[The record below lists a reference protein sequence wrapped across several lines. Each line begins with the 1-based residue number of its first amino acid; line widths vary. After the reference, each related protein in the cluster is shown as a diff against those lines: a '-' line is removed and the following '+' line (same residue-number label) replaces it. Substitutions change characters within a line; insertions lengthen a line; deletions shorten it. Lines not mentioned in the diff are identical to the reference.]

1 MVFDRKLGTLQK
13 VCNDL
18 SSEGG
23 KVNCSQKEVSTS
35 NDAVFDVNNASL
47 KEVCKKQ
54 FQKSCLGGSKQ
65 EISSTHDESVSMET
79 NEVIDEIME
88 TELKN
93 LKSKLQDITRK
104 ELECD
109 TSKPEDFNHIFD
121 INDEVNE
128 VTFKVNGV
136 KSNDCMK
143 IKHDGKNLFLRR
155 VKVLNLQWFKLF
167 LNDFI
172 NHVFCFKHRLPYFRC
187 RTIGCSKTKYQ
198 RRCQQ
203 VFTK

>member
-18 SSEGG
+18 SSEGV

-35 NDAVFDVNNASL
+35 NDAVFDVKNTTL

-54 FQKSCLGGSKQ
+54 FQKSCLGGFKP

-109 TSKPEDFNHIFD
+109 TSKPEDFNHTFD

-136 KSNDCMK
+136 KNNDHQK

-155 VKVLNLQWFKLF
+155 AKVLNLHK
-167 LNDFI
+167 
-172 NHVFCFKHRLPYFRC
+172 
-187 RTIGCSKTKYQ
+187 
-198 RRCQQ
+198 
-203 VFTK
+203 